1 MEERKQTVPSRAG
14 ALTLVTSIGVLLAIA
29 SFVVV
34 ALFSATPAQAK
45 KSSFSTR
52 SLGGVSCS
60 AAIDQLTA
68 TKSNNTAAAYTLWL
82 SGYITSKNVSSGFYD
97 VFPVLS
103 PSVELTQFFANICS
117 SNPDAKLVEVV
128 EATVSTL
135 TSKGY
140 ALAGRV
146 GAPEIVMI
154 SHEGGK
160 VPVYKDF
167 LVKIQKFLKRAGYR
181 ISPDGRF
188 GNRTKA
194 AIEDYKKKNKLR
206 GPALPD
212 TYMLQAMIA
221 N

>member
-1 MEERKQTVPSRAG
+1 MVERKQTVPSRAG
-14 ALTLVTSIGVLLAIA
+14 ALTSVTSIAGFLAIA
-29 SFVVV
+29 TFVVV
-34 ALFSATPAQAK
+34 AVFSSTSVQAK

-60 AAIDQLTA
+60 TAVDQLTA
-68 TKSNNTAAAYTLWL
+68 AKSNDIAAAYTLWL
-82 SGYITSKNVSSGFYD
+82 SGYITSKNISSGFYD
-97 VFPVLS
+97 VFPILS
-103 PSVELTQFFANICS
+103 PSMELTQFFANICS

-128 EATVSTL
+128 EATVTTL
-135 TSKGY
+135 TRKGY

-146 GAPEIVMI
+146 GTPEIVMI
-154 SHEGGK
+154 PHEGGK

-167 LVKIQKFLKRAGYR
+167 LVNIQKFLKRAGYR
-181 ISPDGRF
+181 ISADGRF

-194 AIEDYKKKNKLR
+194 AIADYKKKNKLS

-212 TYMLQAMIA
+212 TFMLQAMVA